1 MNITGNEGSHKN
13 DDKKTIDLSAELK
26 ATTARRRQKVSQ
38 GPGEPRARRQAPSGN
53 RRVFQPYSEEM
64 KQESLPNNTRTPI
77 RRVPIS
83 RISKR
88 RRARRRLPRT
98 SDGSTIRIPNTQF
111 IKLSSINSVRSSS
124 ESDKAEQKTLV
135 RPTDQLERAAGLNQ
149 ANRNN
154 RQIDSDYEFALQ
166 LQMTETGDK
175 QPRRNVTANRFQ
187 PSTSVNVQFFS
198 DNGRGQNNRMSMVH
212 SRNADDGTS
221 TTIRVNQ
228 ANRRANSDLPVLSR
242 PISSQIERDAEL
254 ARRIMESDI
263 QDSEDDQDSPF
274 LRARNESPINTNH
287 RFASDEALARR
298 IQEELYKEQVERRP
312 SRSLPMFSMF
322 PPRRLHMEEDDDFFS
337 DYSDGYVSSFLPDHS
352 GWRRLRP
359 GPVSGG
365 IYDANVDSMD
375 HDELLELGER
385 IGHVSRGAK
394 QSTINELP
402 TRKFVQK
409 PKPVDEKTAD
419 TESKESDIMS
429 CCICMIAF
437 KTSEDV
443 RTLPCLHIYHT
454 KCIDKWLL
462 RNRTCPICKFDIT
475 QNSLS

>member
-1 MNITGNEGSHKN
+1 MDITGNEEGHKN

-26 ATTARRRQKVSQ
+26 ATTSRRRRQKVSK

-53 RRVFQPYSEEM
+53 RRSVQTYSDEM
-64 KQESLPNNTRTPI
+64 KQECLPNNTKTPI

-83 RISKR
+83 RIKQR
-88 RRARRRLPRT
+88 RRTGRIPRP
-98 SDGSTIRIPNTQF
+98 SAENTIRIPDTR
-111 IKLSSINSVRSSS
+111 IKLSNLNSFRSSS
-124 ESDKAEQKTLV
+124 ESDKAEQKTLA
-135 RPTDQLERAAGLNQ
+135 RPTDQLEPGIGLNQ
-149 ANRNN
+149 PSGNN
-154 RQIDSDYEFALQ
+154 RQIDNDYEFAMQ
-166 LQMTETGDK
+166 LQMSDRGKE
-175 QPRRNVTANRFQ
+175 QSRRNAPVNHSQ
-187 PSTSVNVQFFS
+187 PSTSVNVQFYS
-198 DNGRGQNNRMSMVH
+198 DNGRGQNNRMSMH
-212 SRNADDGTS
+212 HRNADDGTS

-228 ANRRANSDLPVLSR
+228 GNSRANLE
-242 PISSQIERDAEL
+242 PIVSIPPRQSQSQIERDAEL
-254 ARRIMESDI
+254 ARRIMESDF
-263 QDSEDDQDSPF
+263 QDSEDDQDSPL
-274 LRARNESPINTNH
+274 LRPVDSPVNTNH

-298 IQEELYKEQVERRP
+298 IQEELYKEQGP
-312 SRSLPMFSMF
+312 IRSLPVF
-322 PPRRLHMEEDDDFFS
+322 PPRRFHMEEDDGFFS

-352 GWRRLRP
+352 AGWRRVRP
-359 GPVSGG
+359 VNGG
-365 IYDANVDSMD
+365 IFDADVDALD

-409 PKPVDEKTAD
+409 SKPVDEKTAD
-419 TESKESDIMS
+419 ADSKESEADIMS

-475 QNSLS
+475 QNSLA